1 MREDTTVSRGPSA
14 HSHILTITDIMQI
27 IPHRY
32 PMLLLDRL
40 ENIVIGSSAV
50 GIKNVTMNEPFF
62 AGHFPGKPVMP
73 GVLIVESMAQTAA
86 ALVMHS
92 LNITHEDH
100 LVYFMS
106 ISEARF
112 RRPVGP
118 GDTLRLEV
126 EKQHQRGMVWRFY
139 GKAMVDGKLV
149 AEATYTA
156 QISKQFTA

>member
-1 MREDTTVSRGPSA
+1 MVVSGDPILNES
-14 HSHILTITDIMQI
+14 HSRVLNIDDIMRI

-40 ENIVIGSSAV
+40 ENIVSGSSAV
-50 GIKNVTMNEPFF
+50 GIKNVTINEPFF

-73 GVLIVESMAQTAA
+73 GVLIVEAMAQTAA
-86 ALVMHS
+86 TLVMHS
-92 LNITHEDH
+92 LGITHTDQ

-118 GDTLRLEV
+118 GDSLRLEV
-126 EKQHQRGMVWRFY
+126 EKQYQRKMVWRFH
-139 GKAMVDGKLV
+139 GKAMVGQNV
-149 AEATYTA
+149 MAEATYTA
-156 QISKQFTA
+156 QIAKQ